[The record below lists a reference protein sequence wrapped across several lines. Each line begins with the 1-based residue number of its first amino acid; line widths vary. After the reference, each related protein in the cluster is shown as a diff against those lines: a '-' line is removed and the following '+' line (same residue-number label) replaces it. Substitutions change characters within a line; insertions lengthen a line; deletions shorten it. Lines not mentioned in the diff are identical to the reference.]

1 MKFKPADVAPPEL
14 DMTPMIDVV
23 FQLIT
28 FFMLIN
34 KFEQNEADEREA
46 LPKDQLAAPPIV
58 QRKNSLMLNFGYIRD
73 QQGKITDE
81 TPYFF
86 FGDEIVQLPAV
97 RTRLIQEAE
106 FFNVTG
112 VPLSDVTVEIR
123 ADANVPTGMV
133 QELIQVCQEEGIAF
147 QRFALKATQK
157 APEH

>member
-1 MKFKPADVAPPEL
+1 
-14 DMTPMIDVV
+14 
-23 FQLIT
+23 
-28 FFMLIN
+28 
-34 KFEQNEADEREA
+34 
-46 LPKDQLAAPPIV
+46 
-58 QRKNSLMLNFGYIRD
+58 MLNFGYIRD